1 MDLFSLS
8 VGGIAS
14 AIATRAITRTREH
27 RASARGVSDLLNWAF
42 MVDDGIVLQKDGSL
56 LAGWR
61 YQGPDVS
68 AASAQELDNL
78 SRHVNDALLPLTDGW
93 MLHIDAI
100 RRPASAYSASAFP
113 DAVTQLIDDERRAA
127 YERTAS
133 RQFETEYFV
142 VVTRSTPPETFS
154 RMRSAFVQGLDRSPV
169 DWTTVL
175 ADVEAAMSAL
185 EDRLSGHLALRR
197 LNAEE
202 LLGHLHECLTV
213 LRHPVH
219 VPPSG
224 SYLNVVLSDQ
234 ELVGGFEPRIGEMA
248 IRVVAVH
255 GYPHASHAA
264 ETDFL
269 NALPASFRWSTR
281 VIPLGEH
288 EAAKQLRRHQLQ
300 WFKKRKGAGA
310 WVQEM
315 VSNGRKGSATQTPD
329 DELWLDQDAKGMARD
344 AAEATSENASGTVR
358 FCYVTQ
364 VVVVTDPDADRAA
377 RTARDVLK
385 ALNDAGFGGRIENVN
400 ALEAYLGSLP
410 GHGYPNL
417 RRPLLSTR
425 NVADLLPI
433 TSVWPGLAHNPSS
446 YFPAGS
452 PPLMW
457 AATGGSTPFR
467 VNLHDSDVGHALILG
482 KTGSGK
488 SVLLAMLA
496 AQFLRYPRAQV
507 FVFDVGYSMW
517 ALAKAAGAVHYDL
530 GAGRADGLRFQPLG
544 RIDLPSE
551 RAWAAEWLE
560 VLFALQ
566 GVVLTPALR
575 KRVARALELV
585 AGNAA
590 EHRTL
595 TELSVQLQHEAL
607 ATAIAPY
614 TIGGTCGQ
622 LLDANVDELA
632 DGQFQVFEMKH
643 LMELDNR
650 IALPVLLYLF
660 HRIEQRLD
668 GSPTLIE
675 IDEAWM
681 ALMHSLFG
689 ARINQW
695 LLTLR
700 KQNAAVVLATQS
712 PAQLEQL
719 PNRHIIIDSCP
730 TKFYLPNVDAISTG
744 QRPLYHDLGLSDRE
758 IAIIAQATPKRHY
771 YFRSPRGSR
780 LFELALG
787 DFARAF
793 LTSVPGFSMEETKR
807 RIEAL
812 IARHGGDWTVAWLE
826 EQGLAQWAANLR
838 ACHNSRLELHND
850 NQLVFPIAV

>member
-1 MDLFSLS
+1 MDFLSLS
-8 VGGIAS
+8 LGGVAG
-14 AIATRAITRTREH
+14 ALVNRAMSCTREH
-27 RASARGVSDLLNWAF
+27 RVAAQGVADLLNWAF
-42 MVDDGIVLQKDGSL
+42 MVDDGVVLQKDGSL

-68 AASAQELDNL
+68 AATAQELDNL
-78 SRHVNDALLPLTDGW
+78 SRHVNDALLPLTDEW
-93 MLHIDAI
+93 LLHIDAI
-100 RRPASAYSASAFP
+100 RRPATAYSASEFP
-113 DAVTQLIDDERRAA
+113 NAVTQLIDDERRAT
-127 YERTAS
+127 YEKLAS
-133 RQFETEYFV
+133 RQFETEYFLV
-142 VVTRSTPPETFS
+142 LTRSTPPETFS
-154 RMRSAFVQGLDRSPV
+154 RLRTAFVQGIDRSTV
-169 DWTTVL
+169 DWGKVVG
-175 ADVEAAMSAL
+175 DFEASASAL
-185 EDRLSGHLALRR
+185 EDRLCGHLALRR
-197 LNAEE
+197 LPSAD
-202 LLGHLHECLTV
+202 LLRYLHECLTG
-213 LRHPVH
+213 LRHPLCE
-219 VPPSG
+219 PPYG

-234 ELVGGFEPRIGEMA
+234 ELIGGFEPRIGAMA
-248 IRVVAVH
+248 IRVVAIQ

-288 EAAKQLRRHQLQ
+288 EAAKHLRRHQLQ

-310 WVQEM
+310 WVQEI
-315 VSNGRKGSATQTPD
+315 VSNGRKGAATTPD
-329 DELWLDQDAKGMARD
+329 DELWLDHDAKEMARD
-344 AAEATSENASGTVR
+344 AAEASSENASGTVR
-358 FCYVTQ
+358 FCHVTQ
-364 VVVVTDPDADRAA
+364 VVVITEPDPDRAE
-377 RTARDVLK
+377 RTAREVLK
-385 ALNDAGFGGRIENVN
+385 ALNDAGFSGRIESVN

-433 TSVWPGLAHNPSS
+433 SSVWPGLSNNPSS
-446 YFPAGS
+446 YFPADS

-488 SVLLAMLA
+488 SVLLGMLA

-507 FVFDVGYSMW
+507 FAFDVGYSMW
-517 ALAKAAGAVHYDL
+517 PLSKATGAVHYDL
-530 GAGRADGLRFQPLG
+530 GAQRPDCIRFQPLA
-544 RIDLPSE
+544 RIDLSAE
-551 RAWAAEWLE
+551 RAWGAEWLE
-560 VLFALQ
+560 ILFALQ

-575 KRVARALELV
+575 KRVAHALDLV

-595 TELSVQLQHEAL
+595 TELSVQLQHEML
-607 ATAIAPY
+607 AMAIAPY
-614 TIGGTCGQ
+614 TVGGTCGQ
-622 LLDANVDELA
+622 LLDANVDEMA
-632 DGQFQVFEMKH
+632 EGAFQVFEMKH

-700 KQNAAVVLATQS
+700 KQNTAVVLATQS

-719 PNRHIIIDSCP
+719 PNRHTIVDSCP
-730 TKFYLPNVDAISTG
+730 TKFYLPNVDATSAG
-744 QRPLYHDLGLSDRE
+744 QRPLYRDLGLSDRE

-771 YFRSPRGSR
+771 YFKSPRGSR

-807 RIEAL
+807 RIESL
-812 IARHGGDWTVAWLE
+812 IAQHGDDWSVAWLDE
-826 EQGLAQWAANLR
+826 RSLTDWAVRLR
-838 ACHNSRLELHND
+838 ACRNSRQELHND
-850 NQLVFPIAV
+850 NQLVLPIAV